1 MAEPQAAPSPAP
13 AQAPATPTPEPQPQG
28 LEKVYK
34 DFNIEAEA
42 ATFKPEPPAAPAPA
56 PAVPKVPDPFD
67 PNFPAYQAQ
76 LAQGLTAL
84 SQATTQMQGQFT
96 ALQQEL
102 GRRQVEADIKQA
114 VGILTE
120 KTGLDP
126 DIAEVALESKARKD
140 PKFLQI
146 WNNRTKNPKAFQAAL
161 EAVSGEF
168 KDRFSVKQDP
178 QLVENQRAI
187 RASQQ
192 QMAVTQR
199 TSEQDKW
206 AEMTPAEREAE
217 RNRIRRSGM

>member
-1 MAEPQAAPSPAP
+1 M
-13 AQAPATPTPEPQPQG
+13 
-28 LEKVYK
+28 
-34 DFNIEAEA
+34 
-42 ATFKPEPPAAPAPA
+42 
-56 PAVPKVPDPFD
+56 PKVPDPFD